1 MIWVML
7 MWAVHLLNLEF
18 DLDLRRFGLIPREME
33 GLWGILAAPLLHS
46 SNGFEHLI
54 NNSIPALVLGWCLF
68 FFYKEM
74 SLSVLLIS
82 WIGTGILVW
91 IFGRESVHI
100 GASGVVYALTGFLLV
115 SGFMRGHKGLVAL
128 SFAVVFMYGSL
139 VWGVL
144 PVQRGVSWESHLFG
158 GLIGCAL
165 AYVYRNIGT
174 QKPVHTWPD
183 EDDEEEDDPNAPWR
197 LPEDRP
203 MPQRTMRPRVTII
216 YHEKGKGPKPLDPG
230 NTTIS

>member
-1 MIWVML
+1 MGHMSEQVEPVRTSRLILAGVIPVMWVML

-18 DLDLRRFGLIPREME
+18 DLGLRRYGLIPREWE
-33 GLWGILAAPLLHS
+33 GLWGILAAPLLHAS
-46 SNGFEHLI
+46 SGLEHLI

-68 FFYKEM
+68 YFYKEM
-74 SLSVLLIS
+74 SLSVLAIS

-144 PVQRGVSWESHLFG
+144 PITATNCATPNIATLARTRNAIASAIFKSLQINAAPISC
-158 GLIGCAL
+158 GLAQHKGCA
-165 AYVYRNIGT
+165 
-174 QKPVHTWPD
+174 
-183 EDDEEEDDPNAPWR
+183 
-197 LPEDRP
+197 
-203 MPQRTMRPRVTII
+203 
-216 YHEKGKGPKPLDPG
+216 
-230 NTTIS
+230 